1 MDKILYI
8 VSATHLVLCPFTK
21 VEESFNI
28 QAMHDILYSKTNL
41 SQYDHLEFP
50 GVVPR
55 TFLGPLFI
63 SMLSLPFVSV
73 LQYFQF
79 SKMFSQLLVRAVLS
93 IVVVTSIKYF
103 IKSIAKVFGNGV
115 GNWFIIL
122 TASQY
127 HLMFYSSRPLPNI
140 MAFPLVMVALSSWI
154 RGKHTLLIWSS
165 AIAVLIFRSELVIY
179 LGIIILMELLY
190 KRLKLFRGLKIGF
203 LAAATVLSASIVIDS
218 IFWGRPVWPE
228 GEVLW
233 FNTVL
238 NRSSEWGTT
247 PFLWY
252 FYSAIPRGVAF
263 SILLIPFGVIYD
275 VRVTRLLIP
284 TLMFVLIY
292 SILPH
297 KELRFI
303 IYVFPVLNVSAA
315 TCCNR
320 VWRTRFR
327 PKGFKNLIAL
337 VFCVGHIIGNLAF
350 TVILLSAAIKNY
362 PGGHAMTLLHTFE
375 YNHLDANYTIHIDNL
390 AAQTGVTRFTQLSDH
405 WMYSKKENLKPGCE
419 ELMSFTHLIVG
430 SSSRDNEEMLHYR
443 NTHGVMST
451 VPGFSHISFNYNTF
465 PPLKIKTKT
474 QIFLLKKKYIKSG
487 VKQNIKKIVEEF
499 KNEQDPEKKIDL
511 NLDLLD
517 KSTKRNKISKN
528 K

>member
-1 MDKILYI
+1 MDKLLYV

-28 QAMHDILYSKTNL
+28 QAMHDILYLKSNL

-63 SMLSLPFVSV
+63 SILSFPFSIVFKY
-73 LQYFQF
+73 LQFN
-79 SKMFSQLLVRAVLS
+79 KMFNQLLVRAVLS

-103 IKSIAKVFGNGV
+103 NKSISKVFGNGV

-179 LGIIILMELLY
+179 LGIIILMELFY
-190 KRLKLFRGLKIGF
+190 KRLKLFRGLKLGF
-203 LAAATVLSASIVIDS
+203 LAAVTVLTTSIVIDS
-218 IFWGRPVWPE
+218 IFWDRLVWPE

-238 NRSSEWGTT
+238 NKSSEWGTK

-252 FYSAIPRGVAF
+252 FYSAIPRGVAL
-263 SILLIPFGVIYD
+263 SLLFIPFGVLYD
-275 VRVTRLLIP
+275 IRVTRLLIP

-303 IYVFPVLNVSAA
+303 IYIIPVLNVSTASI
-315 TCCNR
+315 CNK
-320 VWRTRFR
+320 VWQTRFK
-327 PKGFKNLIAL
+327 PKGFKNVLAL
-337 VFCVGHIIGNLAF
+337 LFCTGHIIGNLVF
-350 TVILLSAAIKNY
+350 TIFLMSASIKNY

-375 YNHLDANYTIHIDNL
+375 NNHLDANYSIHIDNY

-405 WMYSKKENLKPGCE
+405 WTYSKKENLKPGCE

-430 SSSRDNEEMLHYR
+430 SSSRDNEEMLHYK
-443 NTHGVMST
+443 NTHSVMST
-451 VPGFSHISFNYNTF
+451 VQGFSHVSFNYNTF

-474 QIFLLKKKYIKSG
+474 QIFLLKKNNIKSG

-499 KNEQDPEKKIDL
+499 KNEQHSEKKNDL
-511 NLDLLD
+511 NLDLID
-517 KSTKRNKISKN
+517 KTTKRNKHKQ

>member
-1 MDKILYI
+1 MDKLLYV

-21 VEESFNI
+21 VEESFNM
-28 QAMHDILYSKTNL
+28 QAMHDILYLKSNL

-63 SMLSLPFVSV
+63 SILSFPFASV
-73 LQYFQF
+73 FKYLQFN
-79 SKMFSQLLVRAVLS
+79 KMFSQLLVRAILG

-103 IKSIAKVFGNGV
+103 NKSISKVFGNGV

-154 RGKHTLLIWSS
+154 RGKHILLIWSS

-190 KRLKLFRGLKIGF
+190 KRLKLFRGLKLGF
-203 LAAATVLSASIVIDS
+203 LAAITVLTTSIVIDS
-218 IFWGRPVWPE
+218 IFWGRLVWPE

-238 NRSSEWGTT
+238 NKSSEWGTK

-252 FYSAIPRGVAF
+252 FYSAIPRGVAL
-263 SILLIPFGVIYD
+263 SLLFIPFGALYD
-275 VRVTRLLIP
+275 IRVMRLLIP

-303 IYVFPVLNVSAA
+303 IYVFPVLNVSTA
-315 TCCNR
+315 TFCNKI
-320 VWRTRFR
+320 WQTRFK
-327 PKGFKNLIAL
+327 PKGFKNILALI
-337 VFCVGHIIGNLAF
+337 FCTGHIIGNLVF
-350 TVILLSAAIKNY
+350 TVFLMSASNKNY

-375 YNHLDANYTIHIDNL
+375 NNHLDANYTIHIGNY
-390 AAQTGVTRFTQLSDH
+390 AAQTGVTRFTQLSAH
-405 WMYSKKENLKPGCE
+405 WTYSKKENLEPGCE

-443 NTHGVMST
+443 NTHNVMST
-451 VPGFSHISFNYNTF
+451 VQGFSHVSFNYNTF

-474 QIFLLKKKYIKSG
+474 QIFLLKKKFIKSG

-499 KNEQDPEKKIDL
+499 KNEQDSEKKIDL

-517 KSTKRNKISKN
+517 KSTKKN
-528 K
+528 KHKQK